1 MKQIIL
7 DTNQVKKLIEL
18 MYRGLA
24 YTDEH
29 YRENAY
35 EPQKRIFNTVM
46 KQLKDQGMFKDYFIY
61 E

>member
-1 MKQIIL
+1 MKHITL
-7 DTNQVKKLIEL
+7 DTKQAKKLIEL
-18 MYRGLA
+18 MERGLA

-46 KQLKDQGMFKDYFIY
+46 RQLKDQGMFKDYFIY
-61 E
+61 D